1 MKFVDDSATRLYLYV
16 LTTLLFQY
24 QPHGNLTL
32 VAEQDWDKL
41 EKSHKTQAAL
51 DYHISM
57 LILST

>member
-51 DYHISM
+51 DYYIPM
-57 LILST
+57 L